1 MLNVRSQ
8 PRRIPN
14 KPQANRS
21 IHQQFVQFVHF
32 LYIVWTKIG
41 QQLTLKI
48 ARDFKKPENYNKF
61 SNLGMLRTL
70 PAATLQDERIE
81 RLKVVFG

>member
-1 MLNVRSQ
+1 MLIVRSL
-8 PRRIPN
+8 PRCILN

-21 IHQQFVQFVHF
+21 IHHQFVQIVHF

-48 ARDFKKPENYNKF
+48 AQDFKNPENNNKF